1 MAYHKNTLS
10 LEKMLL
16 KFLAEPDPM
25 LAMLEWLCH
34 QLMEV
39 EIENKLNAGKG
50 EHSPERVG
58 YRSGTRVR
66 RFDTRMGTM
75 YLLVPKVR
83 KGGYVP
89 FFVTERKRSEQALM
103 QVVQEAFINGGSTR
117 KIERLAK
124 SLGIESISAGQ
135 VSHIN
140 KGLNEQVAEFR
151 HRTLEKTYPVIW
163 IDALYE
169 KIRDNGRVYN
179 MAVLIAC
186 GITLDGKREILAVE
200 PMYEES
206 EESYTSL
213 IQDLKNRGLENVW
226 LAVSDA
232 HPGLVAAIR
241 KSFLGCSWQR
251 CKVHF
256 MRNILAHVPSSVKKL
271 FAAKL
276 KQIWLQP
283 DYESANHYANVLI
296 QEYEKQYPKAIDT
309 LEAGLEDSL
318 QFYEYPEIDHR
329 KISSTNML
337 ERLNKEIRRR
347 TKVVGVFPSMDSYI
361 RLVSCYLIEYGE
373 DWSTSRCY
381 INKVILEQIREN
393 RQAA

>member
-1 MAYHKNTLS
+1 
-10 LEKMLL
+10 MLL

-103 QVVQEAFINGGSTR
+103 QVVQEAFINGVSTR

-169 KIRDNGRVYN
+169 KFV
-179 MAVLIAC
+179 
-186 GITLDGKREILAVE
+186 ITAGFTIW
-200 PMYEES
+200 P
-206 EESYTSL
+206 
-213 IQDLKNRGLENVW
+213 
-226 LAVSDA
+226 
-232 HPGLVAAIR
+232 
-241 KSFLGCSWQR
+241 CS
-251 CKVHF
+251 
-256 MRNILAHVPSSVKKL
+256 
-271 FAAKL
+271 
-276 KQIWLQP
+276 
-283 DYESANHYANVLI
+283 
-296 QEYEKQYPKAIDT
+296 
-309 LEAGLEDSL
+309 
-318 QFYEYPEIDHR
+318 
-329 KISSTNML
+329 
-337 ERLNKEIRRR
+337 
-347 TKVVGVFPSMDSYI
+347 
-361 RLVSCYLIEYGE
+361 
-373 DWSTSRCY
+373 
-381 INKVILEQIREN
+381 
-393 RQAA
+393 